1 MYDLK
6 LLNVYGDTYQSNMS
20 MLLVFNGDVLFQ
32 YFTSFYLFNSSKRF
46 DVAHSNL
53 QQYKR
58 DGISVDFDYKRVP
71 VGRYNMGLFYRGY
84 DWRFHN
90 ISLNITP
97 VFNLTKIGYNQLTK
111 RQPI

>member
-1 MYDLK
+1 
-6 LLNVYGDTYQSNMS
+6 MS

-58 DGISVDFDYKRVP
+58 DGISVDFDFKRVP

-90 ISLNITP
+90 ISLNIIE
-97 VFNLTKIGYNQLTK
+97 K
-111 RQPI
+111 